1 MIKIE
6 GLKKHFGEKEVL
18 TGVNAIFPDGECS
31 LIIGKSGA
39 GKTVLMKCIVGLEEP
54 DEGRVLFDGRELWS
68 MTEEEVTRLRQEVGM
83 LFQNSA
89 LFDSMNVFEN
99 VLFPLQM
106 FSRERYADRKAR
118 AQECLRRVQLYD
130 ARYKRPGEIS
140 GGMKKRVA
148 IARAIAMRPRYL
160 FCDEPTS
167 GLDPETS
174 KVIDG
179 LLKEITQEEHITTI
193 VNTHDMNS
201 VANIGDQVLFVH
213 GGNIWWRGK
222 GSEIEN
228 SDDEM
233 LKNFVFISRL

>member
-1 MIKIE
+1 MIEVE
-6 GLKKHFGEKEVL
+6 GLRKSFEEKSVL
-18 TGVNAIFPDGECS
+18 TGVDATFRSGECS

-54 DEGRVLFDGRELWS
+54 DEGEVRFDGRNLWS
-68 MTEEEVTRLRQEVGM
+68 MEEREVTKLRQEVGM

-99 VLFPLQM
+99 VMFPLQM
-106 FSRERYADRKAR
+106 FSKERFSARKER
-118 AQECLRRVQLYD
+118 AKECLRRVQLYD
-130 ARYKRPGEIS
+130 ARYKQPGEIS

-174 KVIDG
+174 KLIDA
-179 LLKEITQEEHITTI
+179 LLKEITQEDDMTTI

-213 GGNIWWRGK
+213 DGNIWWRGK
-222 GSEIEN
+222 GSEIEE
-228 SDDEM
+228 SGDET